1 MVEKW
6 RNQWRLQDIDFS
18 FSLSFSSRLSFSTTL
33 KLTVLDKSFNSSVS
47 SPRRVLC
54 PFVNFAI
61 VICCFL
67 SCSHSISVPLLWG
80 HIRLMVIGTRGYFLT
95 YRMHHQPWFDAHS
108 RQHPLYL
115 IDKKSSCE
123 EGWGARPNT
132 FSRATLRRGYPS
144 INDLKLFNFSASL
157 LRCLLGPF
165 FNPAWVS
172 LAWYLWFNISSTNCP
187 LSYQPVY
194 FSLASLISFS
204 PIIKDTVRGTFYYP
218 TSLSLTFKTQKK
230 TFHYVSSS
238 LHLLSFDLN
247 LGHPFS

>member
-18 FSLSFSSRLSFSTTL
+18 FFLSFSSRLSFSTTL
-33 KLTVLDKSFNSSVS
+33 KLTVLNKSWSS
-47 SPRRVLC
+47 RRVLC
-54 PFVNFAI
+54 PFVNFA
-61 VICCFL
+61 VHICCFL
-67 SCSHSISVPLLWG
+67 SCSHSISVPLLSR
-80 HIRLMVIGTRGYFLT
+80 HIRLMVIETRGYYFST

-123 EGWGARPNT
+123 EEWDARPNT

-144 INDLKLFNFSASL
+144 INDFKLLYFSASL

-172 LAWYLWFNISSTNCP
+172 LAWYLCSNISSTNCS

-194 FSLASLISFS
+194 FLWRLWFPYPLSRILFVSHFIILLLLA
-204 PIIKDTVRGTFYYP
+204 
-218 TSLSLTFKTQKK
+218 
-230 TFHYVSSS
+230 
-238 LHLLSFDLN
+238 
-247 LGHPFS
+247 

>member
-18 FSLSFSSRLSFSTTL
+18 FFLSFSSRLSFSTTL
-33 KLTVLDKSFNSSVS
+33 KLTVLNKSWSS
-47 SPRRVLC
+47 RRVLC
-54 PFVNFAI
+54 PFVNFA
-61 VICCFL
+61 VHICCFL
-67 SCSHSISVPLLWG
+67 SCSHSISVPLLSR
-80 HIRLMVIGTRGYFLT
+80 HIRLMVIGTRGYYFST

-123 EGWGARPNT
+123 EEWDARPNI

-144 INDLKLFNFSASL
+144 INDFKLLYFSASL

-172 LAWYLWFNISSTNCP
+172 LAWYLCSNISSTNCS

-194 FSLASLISFS
+194 FLWRLWFPSYPLSRILFVSHF
-204 PIIKDTVRGTFYYP
+204 II
-218 TSLSLTFKTQKK
+218 L
-230 TFHYVSSS
+230 
-238 LHLLSFDLN
+238 LLSA
-247 LGHPFS
+247 